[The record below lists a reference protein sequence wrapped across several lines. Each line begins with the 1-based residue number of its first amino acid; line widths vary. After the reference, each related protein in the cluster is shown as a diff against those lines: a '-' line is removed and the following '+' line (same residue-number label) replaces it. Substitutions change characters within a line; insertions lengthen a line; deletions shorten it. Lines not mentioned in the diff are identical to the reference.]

1 MMASTLL
8 VGRHV
13 RLGLNEGL
21 GGWLLGVEE

>member
-8 VGRHV
+8 DGSHV
-13 RLGLNEGL
+13 RLGLGGGL